1 MGYELKKLLRDGVVF
16 AVATAGYI
24 VAKSF
29 GADPEASVVALP
41 EVPAEVAGILGA
53 VGLFLYRAARA
64 RTSWMRKLDP
74 PGGQQEEE

>member
-1 MGYELKKLLRDGVVF
+1 MPYEIRKLIRDGAIF

-24 VAKSF
+24 AAKSF

-53 VGLFLYRAARA
+53 LGLAIYRFARA
-64 RTSWMRKLDP
+64 RTAWMRKIDP
-74 PGGQQEEE
+74 PGQPEVE